1 MCRVGD
7 FNLSHAS
14 LTSAA
19 ALSALRE
26 LPTTNPA
33 LHHEFSLG
41 KMNET
46 TVDDEPTF
54 PDDDGG
60 INDGCDIPIN
70 IVESVVMSEG
80 IVAKNGFALDSE
92 GSIVRT
98 GIAEDVEAIIEL
110 EESNV
115 AGPTELGRGRHT
127 KTGSKRYGADW
138 EEH

>member
-1 MCRVGD
+1 MCRTGD

-33 LHHEFSLG
+33 LHHTFSLG
-41 KMNET
+41 KTNQT
-46 TVDDEPTF
+46 TVDDEPAF

-60 INDGCDIPIN
+60 INDGCDIP
-70 IVESVVMSEG
+70 VDVVQSVVMSEG

-92 GSIVRT
+92 GNIVRT
-98 GIAEDVEAIIEL
+98 GIAEDVEEIIEL
-110 EESNV
+110 EELEVVQS
-115 AGPTELGRGRHT
+115 TELGRGRRA
-127 KTGSKRYGADW
+127 KTGSRKYGADW